1 VITADRDKERGTVK
15 DDEDLAVH
23 ASNQIEMWQSRP
35 GLEKSVGKRVIG
47 AMLGRNRNYLSS
59 TNRIGHL
66 A

>member
-1 VITADRDKERGTVK
+1 MK

-23 ASNQIEMWQSRP
+23 ASNQIGMWQSRS
-35 GLEKSVGKRVIG
+35 GLEKSVGKRVIE

-59 TNRIGHL
+59 TQRDWAPCVTSLRKWHPP